1 MQTPFLLSTSDRKQP
16 SHSGLLL
23 TLDYGG
29 GGRFGCFSSR
39 LTKRLLL
46 NAKMLTQ
53 PSLAFWC
60 WLLLMLLYF
69 TSKCRNQQPR
79 NQAPGLD
86 CPPSITAL
94 NFRACGRDIVGRGVG
109 TTSVSHSEIRMV
121 AVAFIKLLYA
131 GLYPPPVLSH
141 STARMKQKL
150 AGRGWGGG
158 GEAHTRSLG
167 EPLIS
172 GSTYNPSPTSRLLS
186 AERNRGHQWT
196 RGQSSLPPPPPP

>member
-1 MQTPFLLSTSDRKQP
+1 M
-16 SHSGLLL
+16 
-23 TLDYGG
+23 
-29 GGRFGCFSSR
+29 
-39 LTKRLLL
+39 
-46 NAKMLTQ
+46 
-53 PSLAFWC
+53 
-60 WLLLMLLYF
+60 
-69 TSKCRNQQPR
+69 
-79 NQAPGLD
+79 
-86 CPPSITAL
+86 
-94 NFRACGRDIVGRGVG
+94 GRGVG

-196 RGQSSLPPPPPP
+196 RGQSSLPPPPPPVLAFIPGVWRQERNGGIPGWPEAACSLLPLGFLLW